1 MGLDFELLHG
11 RMLVCWV
18 RHVGLSSEHQRQSS
32 LPVDFI
38 SSILLNY
45 IPYIPTKP
53 STIFKLASGRV
64 LHAHKHHWESEFH
77 VPYRKPFMGQ
87 TEVTKLPKQTGNLGR
102 MAYLK
107 FMACVGSLTLFVL
120 FFFFFFKIMSFVCFC
135 CLDKSMF
142 FFRTQE
148 KFMAACRCC

>member
-45 IPYIPTKP
+45 IPDIPTKP

-102 MAYLK
+102 MAYLR
-107 FMACVGSLTLFVL
+107 FMACVGSRTLFVL
-120 FFFFFFKIMSFVCFC
+120 FFFSLK
-135 CLDKSMF
+135 L
-142 FFRTQE
+142 
-148 KFMAACRCC
+148 

>member
-18 RHVGLSSEHQRQSS
+18 RHVGLSSEHQTQSC

-38 SSILLNY
+38 SSILLDY

-87 TEVTKLPKQTGNLGR
+87 TEVTQLPKQTGNLGR

-120 FFFFFFKIMSFVCFC
+120 FFFSLKLSFVCFC

-142 FFRTQE
+142 FFRTRE
-148 KFMAACRCC
+148 KFMAVCRCC